1 MKKIRSKTAFAA
13 IGIMFFLVAAITLSA
28 AQCMPFGK
36 KAPQSAAVKARDAAP
51 VIHDKW
57 AVIVGVGD
65 YKDPA
70 FHKLRFSERAA
81 EGLTTALVDDAAG
94 KFAPDHVITLTRSHA
109 TKSAII
115 AALSESWLLS
125 KALPNDLIV
134 VYFCSR
140 AVPSSDGKALVVCTY
155 DTASDSLENSGLVLH
170 DLLAQLRRRS
180 QCKNIVCLLDLQPAS
195 GTLSPPTNLL
205 FPSAQGQAAGNVS
218 ALTRLAQVSNVS
230 LVSGNALL
238 APSFESPSKHNT
250 YFSYYLAEG
259 MRQNGGLQTLGDLTQ
274 YVGQNAV
281 NDARNELSQ
290 EQLVE
295 MRLAPDSPSLNY
307 LALGVPKVQVPVST
321 QSNVRI
327 GYPYER
333 LGIDHPDLLPGAPAP
348 VKTVPT
354 VHGALAG
361 SGLTQQAAAS
371 AAAHPVRS
379 DDQND
384 NDDQDF
390 DQPKADMGPY
400 LRYMKA
406 YVQSKWIPP
415 KGLEQ
420 KKVTVVFTILKD
432 GTITEAEVIEAS
444 GEPLVDQ
451 SALNALT
458 TASPLRPLP
467 MGAPKSI
474 RVNYKFQWKVSNH

>member
-1 MKKIRSKTAFAA
+1 MKMIRSKTAIAA
-13 IGIMFFLVAAITLSA
+13 AGILSLLATAITLSA

-36 KAPQSAAVKARDAAP
+36 KAAQSAAVKTRDAASI
-51 VIHDKW
+51 IHDKW
-57 AVIVGVGD
+57 AVVVGVGD

-70 FHKLRFSERAA
+70 FRKLRFSERAA

-94 KFAPDHVITLTRSHA
+94 KFEPDHVITLTRSHA
-109 TKSAII
+109 TKSAIT

-140 AVPSSDGKALVVCTY
+140 AVPSNDGKALVVCTY

-170 DLLAQLRRRS
+170 DLLTQLRRRS

-205 FPSAQGQAAGNVS
+205 FPSAQGQVAANVS
-218 ALTRLAQVSNVS
+218 ALTRLAQISNVS
-230 LVSGNALL
+230 LISGNALL

-250 YFSYYLAEG
+250 YFSYYLSQG
-259 MRQNGGLQTLGDLTQ
+259 LRQNGGLQSLGDLTQ

-281 NDARNELSQ
+281 NDARNELAQ

-295 MRLAPDSPSLNY
+295 MRLAPDSPSATY
-307 LALGVPKVQVPVST
+307 LAIGVPKVQMPVST
-321 QSNVRI
+321 QANVRI
-327 GYPYER
+327 GYPYDR
-333 LGIDHPDLLPGAPAP
+333 LGIDHPELLPGAPTP

-361 SGLTQQAAAS
+361 SGLSQQAAAS
-371 AAAHPVRS
+371 AAAHPVQR
-379 DDQND
+379 DDQNEA
-384 NDDQDF
+384 DDLDF

-400 LRYMKA
+400 MRYMKSHIQA
-406 YVQSKWIPP
+406 KWTPP
-415 KGLEQ
+415 KGLEH
-420 KKVTVVFTILKD
+420 KRVTAVFTILKD
-432 GTITEAEVIEAS
+432 GTIVDAEVIEAS
-444 GEPLVDQ
+444 GEPTVDQ
-451 SALNALT
+451 SVLDALKA
-458 TASPLRPLP
+458 ASPLQPLP

-474 RVNYKFQWKVSNH
+474 RVNHKFQWKVSNH

>member
-1 MKKIRSKTAFAA
+1 MPFAKK
-13 IGIMFFLVAAITLSA
+13 A
-28 AQCMPFGK
+28 AQ
-36 KAPQSAAVKARDAAP
+36 SAVKARDSAP
-51 VIHDKW
+51 IIHDKW
-57 AVIVGVGD
+57 AVVVGVGD

-109 TKSAII
+109 TKSAIT
-115 AALSESWLLS
+115 AALSESWLLT

-140 AVPSSDGKALVVCTY
+140 AVPSTDGKALVVCTY

-180 QCKNIVCLLDLQPAS
+180 QCKNIVCLLDLQPVS

-205 FPSAQGQAAGNVS
+205 FPSAQGQAAANVS

-250 YFSYYLAEG
+250 YFSYYLSEG
-259 MRQNGGLQTLGDLTQ
+259 MRQNGGLQSLGDLTQ

-281 NDARNELSQ
+281 NDARHELAQ

-295 MRLAPDSPSLNY
+295 MRLAPDSPSMAY
-307 LALGVPKVQVPVST
+307 LALGVPKAPIPVSPAA
-321 QSNVRI
+321 NVRI
-327 GYPYER
+327 GYAYDR
-333 LGIDHPDLLPGAPAP
+333 LGIDRPDLLLGAPAP
-348 VKTVPT
+348 VKSVPT
-354 VHGALAG
+354 VHGSLAG
-361 SGLTQQAAAS
+361 SGLSQQAAAS
-371 AAAHPVRS
+371 AVAHPVRR

-384 NDDQDF
+384 DDDLDF
-390 DQPKADMGPY
+390 DQPKVDMGPY
-400 LRYMKA
+400 MRNMKSHIQA
-406 YVQSKWIPP
+406 KWTPP

-420 KKVTVVFTILKD
+420 KKVTAVFTILKD

-444 GEPLVDQ
+444 GEPTVDQ
-451 SALNALT
+451 SALDALKA
-458 TASPLRPLP
+458 ASPLQPLP
-467 MGAPKSI
+467 LGSPKSI

>member
-1 MKKIRSKTAFAA
+1 MKIIRSKTAFAA
-13 IGIMFFLVAAITLSA
+13 VGIMSFLVAAVTLSGA
-28 AQCMPFGK
+28 HCMPFGK
-36 KAPQSAAVKARDAAP
+36 KAPQSAAAKAREAAP

-65 YKDPA
+65 YRDPA

-81 EGLTTALVDDAAG
+81 EGLSTALVDDAAG

-109 TKSAII
+109 TKSAIT
-115 AALSESWLLS
+115 AALSENWLVS

-134 VYFCSR
+134 LYFCSR
-140 AVPSSDGKALVVCTY
+140 AVPSSDGKSLVVCTY
-155 DTASDSLENSGLVLH
+155 DTAADSLEKSGLVLH
-170 DLLAQLRRRS
+170 DLLGNLRRRS

-205 FPSAQGQAAGNVS
+205 FPDAQGQTAGDVS

-238 APSFESPSKHNT
+238 APSFESPSKRNT
-250 YFSYYLAEG
+250 YFSFYLAEG
-259 MRQNGGLQTLGDLTQ
+259 MRQNGGLQTLGELTQ

-295 MRLAPDSPSLNY
+295 MRLAPDSPTLNY
-307 LALGVPKVQVPVST
+307 VALGMPKLQAPVST
-321 QSNVRI
+321 QANVRI
-327 GYPYER
+327 GYPYNR
-333 LGIDHPDLLPGAPAP
+333 LGIDHPELLPGAPAP

-361 SGLTQQAAAS
+361 SGLAQQVAAS
-371 AAAHPVRS
+371 AAAHPALVDEK
-379 DDQND
+379 DDD
-384 NDDQDF
+384 SAFF
-390 DQPKADMGPY
+390 DHPVVDMGPY
-400 LRYMKA
+400 MRYMKG
-406 YVQSKWIPP
+406 YVRSKWTPP

-420 KKVTVVFTILKD
+420 KKVTAVFTILKD
-432 GTITEAEVIEAS
+432 GTITGAEVLEAS
-444 GEPLVDQ
+444 GEPTVDQ
-451 SALNALT
+451 SALDALKA
-458 TASPLRPLP
+458 ASPLRPLP
-467 MGAPKSI
+467 MGAPKSL